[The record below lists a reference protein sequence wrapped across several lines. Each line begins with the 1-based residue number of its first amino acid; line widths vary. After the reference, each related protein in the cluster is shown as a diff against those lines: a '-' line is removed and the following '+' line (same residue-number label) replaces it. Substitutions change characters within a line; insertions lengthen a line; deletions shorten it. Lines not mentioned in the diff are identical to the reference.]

1 MVVEAAVVGLVL
13 YRRVWRTLPVFL
25 VYCIWALVS
34 DGVAC
39 GVSLSKGGYTLEFY
53 FADTAIDAVLQFAV
67 FIELAWSV
75 LRPLRSRLSRRGIW
89 VIAAMILVACGVIW
103 PFADIAGLSSPTRG
117 WHLMIQMQQTVSILR
132 ILFFIVLAG
141 CSQLLGLGWRDRELQ
156 VATGFGFYS
165 LVSIAV
171 AMVNARMTTA
181 SEFRDL
187 YRLVAASFMIS
198 LSYWVFCFA
207 WPDVER
213 REFSPQM
220 EHILLSMA
228 KTAKVARE
236 ELPRS

>member
-39 GVSLSKGGYTLEFY
+39 GVSLSTGGYTLEFY

-117 WHLMIQMQQTVSILR
+117 WHLMIQI
-132 ILFFIVLAG
+132 
-141 CSQLLGLGWRDRELQ
+141 
-156 VATGFGFYS
+156 
-165 LVSIAV
+165 
-171 AMVNARMTTA
+171 
-181 SEFRDL
+181 
-187 YRLVAASFMIS
+187 
-198 LSYWVFCFA
+198 
-207 WPDVER
+207 R
-213 REFSPQM
+213 R
-220 EHILLSMA
+220 
-228 KTAKVARE
+228 
-236 ELPRS
+236 